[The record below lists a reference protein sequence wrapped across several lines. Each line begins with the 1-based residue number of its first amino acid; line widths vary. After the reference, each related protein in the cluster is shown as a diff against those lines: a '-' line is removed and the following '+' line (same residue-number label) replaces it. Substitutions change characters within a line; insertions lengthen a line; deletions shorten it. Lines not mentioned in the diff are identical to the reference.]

1 MSTRSLI
8 GLKNAETN
16 TVKYIYCHFDG
27 HPECVGSILKTSYN
41 TEEKVEEMLKLG
53 HLSSLGHTLEPSEI
67 TRRFGFI
74 GTLSGEFHDLSE
86 EEQEKLKKDHSSAK
100 YTTAYGR
107 DRGED
112 GVQAKETTTQK
123 YLSFDSTDFIYL
135 FADGEWYCQNWDGT
149 PVEIQ
154 EEKE

>member
-27 HPECVGSILKTSYN
+27 YPEYVGSILKTSYN
-41 TEEKVEEMLKLG
+41 TEEKIEEMLKLG
-53 HLSSLGHTLEPSEI
+53 DLSSLGYTLEPSEL
-67 TRRFGFI
+67 TKRFGFN
-74 GTLSGEFHDLSE
+74 GPLSDKFQKLPE
-86 EEQEKLKKDHSSAK
+86 EEQEKLKNDHYSSN

-112 GVQAKETTTQK
+112 GVEARTVTTQK

-135 FADGEWYCQNWDGT
+135 FDKGEWYCQNWDGM
-149 PVEIQ
+149 PVEIP
-154 EEKE
+154 EEEE